1 MFKNNRG
8 PLPFFILLSVDVS
21 ENILRP
27 LDRLLSQFA
36 TTLNTAKK
44 LKISET
50 SSIITRPEAQLV
62 GSCGGLTVQYK
73 QLRKGKGP
81 KICSLCGSKTRL
93 SGSST
98 SLPIQPQQLASL
110 LFRLSLEAVP
120 PLWWFWFGF
129 SSKCSFTSLL
139 LSSFFDF
146 SCPRAPMSRGVVV
159 NGSMSKS
166 KKQQN
171 GTSQVL
177 FNLLD
182 ISLISQL

>member
-8 PLPFFILLSVDVS
+8 PPPFFILHSVDVS

-62 GSCGGLTVQYK
+62 GSCGGLTVQCK
-73 QLRKGKGP
+73 QLRKGKSP
-81 KICSLCGSKTRL
+81 KICFLCGSKTRL

-98 SLPIQPQQLASL
+98 SLPIQPQQLVSL

-120 PLWWFWFGF
+120 PLWWFCFGF

-166 KKQQN
+166 KKQRN